1 MLNILMNLA
10 KISQVSLNIVEFSQ
24 FTLNQL
30 EFTKYVILTD
40 FSYGG
45 SSKISILH
53 SVAIG
58 FFHEW
63 GAILIYAWIFPLVDQ
78 MLGKH
83 FALTR
88 HLQQNI
94 FH

>member
-1 MLNILMNLA
+1 MNLA

-53 SVAIG
+53 SVG
-58 FFHEW
+58 QNKKLLFCQDW
-63 GAILIYAWIFPLVDQ
+63 ILQNRTFIVFCMIFAPDSRSRMNV
-78 MLGKH
+78 K
-83 FALTR
+83 R
-88 HLQQNI
+88 
-94 FH
+94 